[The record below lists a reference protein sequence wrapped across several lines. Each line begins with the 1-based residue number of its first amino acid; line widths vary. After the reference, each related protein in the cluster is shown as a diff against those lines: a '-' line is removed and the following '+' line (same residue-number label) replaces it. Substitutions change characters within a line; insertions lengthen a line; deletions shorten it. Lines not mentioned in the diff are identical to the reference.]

1 MNNKIIF
8 LDIDGVL
15 VTAGSRWSFEAEPKF
30 HPAAVENL
38 NMITDATGAK
48 LVMSSMWRVGRSLPN
63 LRRILKRN
71 GVTGELIGKTPEYG
85 YEERQEE
92 ILDYL
97 EENPCSR
104 WICIDDDESIVRQN
118 LIHTSWTNG
127 LENYHA
133 SVAIRRLSSTAEL
146 LSRAS

>member
-1 MNNKIIF
+1 MNDKIIF

-15 VTAGSRWSFEAEPKF
+15 VTAGSRWNFDPEPKF

-38 NMITDATGAK
+38 NRITDATGAK
-48 LVMSSMWRVGRSLPN
+48 LVMSSMWRVGRSLPS
-63 LRRILKRN
+63 LRRILARN
-71 GVTGELIGKTPEYG
+71 GVTGQLIGKTPEYG

-92 ILDYL
+92 ILDFV

-104 WICIDDDESIVRQN
+104 WICIDDDESIVWQN

-133 SVAIRRLSSTAEL
+133 SAAIKRLGSRVEL
-146 LSRAS
+146 QSRAS